1 MLLIVVI
8 LTIKRRDQMS
18 GYINVTDDE
27 FEEIVLKSEIPVFV
41 DFWAPWC
48 APCVRLTPF
57 IEQLGTQYAGKLKV
71 VKVNVDENSEY
82 AAQYGVQGIPNMI
95 LFKNGE
101 VVDTLVGLP
110 ANTMKALID
119 FVTPAL

>member
-1 MLLIVVI
+1 
-8 LTIKRRDQMS
+8 MS

>member
-8 LTIKRRDQMS
+8 LTIKRRNQMPS
-18 GYINVTDDE
+18 YVNVTDDE
-27 FEEIVLKSEIPVFV
+27 FEAVVLKSEIPVFV